1 MISRSRISSIRR
13 RSRIPGLLAAAC
25 VLVGV
30 GVVDVRAAILSTVN
44 QLAPPNTTGS
54 ISGLA
59 VALAPNNDEAGAS
72 NPNLVTYAPFFN
84 RPGITDLE
92 FLLTNSLG
100 TTEYRFVN
108 NLANISGVTW
118 NNFRFELGFGT
129 GANFVR
135 SGAGDLLDFD
145 VESFNPAPSSNR
157 FTTIDAQ
164 SDVIDFT
171 GGSPLAIGL
180 VQMTFAVDVPDDLQK
195 VNPYGENRFTLR
207 VSPNGV
213 TAAPAV
219 PEPTS
224 MVLLATGLLGLA
236 AKARRRLSR

>member
-1 MISRSRISSIRR
+1 MISRSHIQRL
-13 RSRIPGLLAAAC
+13 RSFAAAC
-25 VLVGV
+25 VLIGV
-30 GVVDVRAAILSTVN
+30 SVVDARAAILSSVN
-44 QLAPPNTTGS
+44 QVVPPNTTGS

-59 VALAPNNDEAGAS
+59 VALAQNNDEAGAS
-72 NPNLVTYAPFFN
+72 NPNLVTYAPFYN
-84 RPGITDLE
+84 RPGIGDLE
-92 FLLTNSLG
+92 FILTNSLG

-145 VESFNPAPSSNR
+145 IESADPAPSSNR
-157 FTTIDAQ
+157 FTTITRS

-171 GGSPLAIGL
+171 GGSPLGIGM
-180 VQMTFAVDVPDDLQK
+180 VQMTFAIDVPDDLQK
-195 VNPYGENRFTLR
+195 VNPYGVNTFTLR

-213 TAAPAV
+213 TAAPTV

-224 MVLLATGLLGLA
+224 MMLLGTGLLGLA
-236 AKARRRLSR
+236 AKARRRFSR